1 MARRAS
7 RRRANPATG
16 RAGADAAGR
25 RRLQRRRTLPRLYW
39 TSYGDEEHALG
50 RAILAPYQLGSS
62 DSAAEHR
69 LLADRFGHALEVGL
83 ALDVGQLL
91 ATQPSELAAA
101 VEILGA
107 ERARQLIE
115 QQIASPRRPDIR
127 KIHAGL
133 ERCRQLV
140 AELAGWLDDTVTRL
154 QR

>member
-1 MARRAS
+1 MQHAR
-7 RRRANPATG
+7 
-16 RAGADAAGR
+16 
-25 RRLQRRRTLPRLYW
+25 
-39 TSYGDEEHALG
+39 G

-83 ALDVGQLL
+83 ALDDGQLL

-115 QQIASPRRPDIR
+115 HKSPSRAGPTSARSTPDSSA
-127 KIHAGL
+127 AGNWSPSS
-133 ERCRQLV
+133 R
-140 AELAGWLDDTVTRL
+140 AGSTTP
-154 QR
+154 